1 VRNLLM
7 VIAGVVVVAA
17 IVLGVVWSGSTQA
30 DRSPEDGATD
40 ASGAVELT
48 DGDDLPD
55 LVGQRVTVSGAEVES
70 VPADEGFRVD
80 LDEGAEFWVDIDVVG
95 ESPVDVDTGDQISFT
110 GVVVEHDTG
119 DAPDGSPR
127 DAGVHVEVD
136 ADAISLG

>member
-1 VRNLLM
+1 MRNLLILVM
-7 VIAGVVVVAA
+7 GVVVVAA
-17 IVLGVVWSGSTQA
+17 IVLGVVWSASTQA
-30 DRSPEDGATD
+30 DQAPENGVTD
-40 ASGAVELT
+40 TSGAVELT
-48 DGDDLPD
+48 DGDALPD
-55 LVGQRVTVSGAEVES
+55 LVGQQVTVRGAEVES

-80 LDEGAEFWVDIDVVG
+80 LDEGSEFWVDIDVVG

-119 DAPDGSPR
+119 DAPDGSLR